1 MANTTV
7 SICSNALGKLGDD
20 SITSLSDN
28 SNRARWCNRKFDTT
42 RQALLRKGN
51 WNDSIKRV
59 ALAQID
65 ATPAWE
71 YTYIFALP
79 SDFMKMVKTSIDQ
92 YDEAYKLETYNG
104 QRVLV
109 TDESS
114 IYITYVFD
122 NSDVASYD
130 SLHVDAL
137 EALLAF
143 ELANAITG
151 KQNYRESMW
160 GEYLEKMKEAKV
172 ADGQDDYQEEQ
183 TSSILTD
190 IRY

>member
-1 MANTTV
+1 
-7 SICSNALGKLGDD
+7 
-20 SITSLSDN
+20 
-28 SNRARWCNRKFDTT
+28 
-42 RQALLRKGN
+42 LRKGN

-59 ALAQID
+59 ALAELD
-65 ATPAWE
+65 AEPVWE
-71 YTYIFALP
+71 YSYMFALP

-114 IYITYVFD
+114 LYITYVFD
-122 NSDVASYD
+122 NTDVASYD

-143 ELANAITG
+143 ELANVITG
-151 KQNYRESMW
+151 KQSYRDSMW